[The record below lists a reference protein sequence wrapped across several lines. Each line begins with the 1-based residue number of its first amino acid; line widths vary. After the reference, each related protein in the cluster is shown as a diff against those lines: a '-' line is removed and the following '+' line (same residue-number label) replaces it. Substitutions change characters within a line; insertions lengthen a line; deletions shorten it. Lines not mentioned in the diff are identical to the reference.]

1 MASQKAMSADVYDL
15 TIIGAGP
22 CGLFASFYAGLRQ
35 MKTKVIDALEEPG
48 GQVAVLYPE
57 KYIFDVPGY
66 SKILAKDLVKC
77 LVEQAFQYNPT
88 VVLGERVTTLR
99 RSDGIFELG
108 TDKGTKHYSK
118 AILVA
123 AGVGAFSPNRLEAKG
138 ASDYEGKGVYYFVK
152 DKSIFRGK
160 NLLIVGG
167 GDSAV
172 DWALNIKDTA
182 KKITLVH
189 RRDVFRAH
197 EGSLTELMRSNV
209 EMKLF
214 YEVRSVSGDG
224 SRLTNAVIFDNR
236 TQVETVLDVDAILVN
251 IGFRADLGPIKD
263 WGLQIDGRE
272 IRANGK
278 METNIPGVF
287 VAGDIAGPLDGV
299 KLNLIATGYAQAAL
313 AVNVAKAYV
322 DPNSKI
328 FPGHSSEM
336 KR

>member
-1 MASQKAMSADVYDL
+1 MSDDVYDL
-15 TIIGAGP
+15 TIVGAGP
-22 CGLFASFYAGLRQ
+22 SGLFAAFYAGLRQ

-66 SKILAKDLVKC
+66 SKILAKDLVKN
-77 LVEQAFQYNPT
+77 LVEQAFQYSPT
-88 VVLGERVTTLR
+88 VVLGERVVSLHR
-99 RSDGIFELG
+99 NNGVIELG
-108 TDKGTKHYSK
+108 TDKGGRHLSK
-118 AILVA
+118 AVLVA
-123 AGVGAFSPNRLEAKG
+123 AGVGAFSPNKLEAKG

-152 DKSIFRGK
+152 DKSIFK
-160 NLLIVGG
+160 DKKLLIVGG

-172 DWALNIKDTA
+172 DWALNIRDTA
-182 KKITLVH
+182 NKITLVH

-197 EGSLTELMRSNV
+197 EGSVAELMKSGV
-209 EMKLF
+209 EIKLF
-214 YEVRSVSGDG
+214 YEVKSVTGDG
-224 SRLTNAVIFDNR
+224 SKIKQAVVFDNR
-236 TQVETVLDVDAILVN
+236 SKAEQTLDVDAILVN
-251 IGFRADLGPIKD
+251 IGFRADLGPIKE

-313 AVNVAKAYV
+313 AVNVAKAFV